1 MRRGI
6 TQIIVTTYGIQS
18 KDVPCLPRLEKTF
31 PGGTQEKRSWP
42 ESSRDQGMSAMG
54 MDSVAEGQ
62 GQPAALERTYP
73 VSELFK

>member
-1 MRRGI
+1 M
-6 TQIIVTTYGIQS
+6 
-18 KDVPCLPRLEKTF
+18 PRLEKTF

-42 ESSRDQGMSAMG
+42 ESSRDQGMSGMG